1 MKKKQIDN
9 IYIKIDLGMFAC
21 SANLAP
27 KFSLFTLSNL
37 LQKANSRTGQK
48 PLSIKQKKINQHGIK

>member
-1 MKKKQIDN
+1 MTKKQIDN

-27 KFSLFTLSNL
+27 KFFTLSNL

-48 PLSIKQKKINQHGIK
+48 PLSIKQNKINQHGIK